1 MLILLVAACL
11 VWVGILSLAYVV
23 LSGSA
28 ISTGWLVAG
37 ALMFAI
43 VAWVLV
49 MFREI
54 QDSIKLHDYFATG
67 NRVEG
72 DLVTDEI
79 STESRPRLGL
89 RDRFFSGRRGTS
101 LGRGHNK
108 VRPRKVRSRQIE
120 VSHSPASR

>member
-89 RDRFFSGRRGTS
+89 TGPLFLRSAW
-101 LGRGHNK
+101 N
-108 VRPRKVRSRQIE
+108 VPRSRPQQG
-120 VSHSPASR
+120 PAPQGSLPAD